1 MIGILISPFL
11 QAQSGYAVNLDGSN
25 DYVSLPT
32 FVAVSQLNTFTVE
45 SWVYWNGVANGTI
58 YSETMTTNDIPMFS
72 ITPRAVD
79 GGRLELV
86 LRDGSAT
93 GLVLQPATGAVASN
107 RWVHVAV
114 VRTSATN
121 IKVYID
127 GVLTDDV
134 NFSAPAAWTPNRVNV
149 GVRQRGSFDGF
160 FSGRVDETRIWNVA
174 RTQAEIKATMF
185 GKNLENNAPGL
196 VARYRYNEGSGTT
209 AANSSTNTSGVDGTL
224 TNGPTWTSSPIQFGR
239 NAIHLDQFNDKFS
252 APLPST
258 ATSNFTMEG
267 WFYHEGGRGTDHM
280 VMAYGTPGS
289 NGVTIFI
296 NTQLYVLIY
305 VAGTLYPSNMYMP
318 TDEWCHLALVFSGT
332 GFTLYRNGVAVATH
346 SVLPTTPTG
355 SLVCGFRDG
364 IGQPYDGGMDEIR
377 FWNVART
384 ASEIQNNM
392 YSEVDPSTA
401 GLTAY
406 YTFNQGAADGNNA
419 GLTTVI
425 DQAGNRNGTLSNFGY
440 SGTTSNYIPQQSALF
455 VLPVQWQ
462 SFTANVVS
470 DNVSLEWITTREQ
483 QNTGFTVQHS
493 IDGLRWTNI
502 GYVSSQGNSTEQNTY
517 RFLHTQPASG
527 RNFYRIAQTDLDGR
541 QSYSDIRWVQ
551 LNSAEGLRQVL
562 VNPVRNGQL
571 MLQIRQG
578 APQPVRLFDGQG
590 KLIWTRQLSEGTHS
604 IPLPGLPK
612 GVYLLQTG
620 TGSERILL
628 Q

>member
-1 MIGILISPFL
+1 MRLVILLIGILISPFL

-32 FVAVSQLNTFTVE
+32 SVAVSQLSTFTVE
-45 SWVYWNGVANGTI
+45 SWVYWNGDANGTI
-58 YSETMTTNDIPMFS
+58 YSETMTTNDNPMFS

-86 LRDGSAT
+86 LRDGSTT
-93 GLVLQPATGAVASN
+93 GLVLQPATGAIASN

-401 GLTAY
+401 
-406 YTFNQGAADGNNA
+406 
-419 GLTTVI
+419 
-425 DQAGNRNGTLSNFGY
+425 
-440 SGTTSNYIPQQSALF
+440 
-455 VLPVQWQ
+455 
-462 SFTANVVS
+462 
-470 DNVSLEWITTREQ
+470 
-483 QNTGFTVQHS
+483 
-493 IDGLRWTNI
+493 
-502 GYVSSQGNSTEQNTY
+502 
-517 RFLHTQPASG
+517 
-527 RNFYRIAQTDLDGR
+527 
-541 QSYSDIRWVQ
+541 
-551 LNSAEGLRQVL
+551 
-562 VNPVRNGQL
+562 
-571 MLQIRQG
+571 
-578 APQPVRLFDGQG
+578 RL
-590 KLIWTRQLSEGTHS
+590 
-604 IPLPGLPK
+604 
-612 GVYLLQTG
+612 
-620 TGSERILL
+620 
-628 Q
+628 